1 MTEHVDRRVRRTR
14 AQLHRALIELML
26 ERDYAR
32 ISVRDI
38 LDRADIGRS
47 TFYTHFRDKDDL
59 LLVSSIE
66 YVRAAISAPLPP
78 DPDAPPETERL
89 APIHRLFVLAEQHPD
104 VYGALLGRSAGG
116 VVLRATRGVVGRLLT
131 EQLAGRLAV
140 GEDEF
145 DTIITFLSWGVTG
158 LLASI
163 AESGGTLTARAAY
176 DTVTGLLGEHGSDAT
191 EVDEPHTDDS
201 AVENGDSPG
210 GGQQRGER
218 QHPVNN
224 DAPGNGDGADG

>member
-1 MTEHVDRRVRRTR
+1 MTEHADRRVRRTR

-38 LDRADIGRS
+38 LDRADVGRS

-78 DPDAPPETERL
+78 DPAAPPQTERL
-89 APIHRLFVLAEQHPD
+89 APIHRLFVLAERHPD

-140 GEDEF
+140 TEDEF
-145 DTIITFLSWGVTG
+145 DTTITFLSWGVTG
-158 LLASI
+158 LLAAI
-163 AESGGTLTARAAY
+163 AESGGALTARAAY
-176 DTVTGLLGEHGSDAT
+176 DTVTGLLGEHGSGEHAT
-191 EVDEPHTDDS
+191 PEHS
-201 AVENGDSPG
+201 
-210 GGQQRGER
+210 
-218 QHPVNN
+218 
-224 DAPGNGDGADG
+224 DGADG

>member
-14 AQLHRALIELML
+14 TQLHRALIELML

-131 EQLAGRLAV
+131 EQLAGRLTV
-140 GEDEF
+140 TEDEF
-145 DTIITFLSWGVTG
+145 DTTITFLSWGVTG

-163 AESGGTLTARAAY
+163 AESGGALTARAAY
-176 DTVTGLLGEHGSDAT
+176 DTVTGLLGEHGSDGT
-191 EVDEPHTDDS
+191 GEGRTYDGDS
-201 AVENGDSPG
+201 ASGDAGSPGQGGASENGG
-210 GGQQRGER
+210 
-218 QHPVNN
+218 
-224 DAPGNGDGADG
+224 APGNPDGADG